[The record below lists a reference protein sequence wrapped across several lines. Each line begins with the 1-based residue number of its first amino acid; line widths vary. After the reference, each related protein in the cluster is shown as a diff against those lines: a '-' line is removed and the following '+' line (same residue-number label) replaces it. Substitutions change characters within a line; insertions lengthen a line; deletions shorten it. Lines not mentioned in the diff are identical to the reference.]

1 VNDETAW
8 LVDRIKI
15 RELTARYNHCF
26 DDGDAEGFAAT
37 FTEDGVMEVTGGFTV
52 SGRAALEQM
61 CLNTPYGIVH
71 VTVDPVVEVDGD
83 RAVQE
88 TTVLVLQR
96 PKPDAAPEERT
107 SSLFRTGRYRDELVR
122 TDGGWRFARRNA
134 TLDGGI

>member
-1 VNDETAW
+1 
-8 LVDRIKI
+8 
-15 RELTARYNHCF
+15 
-26 DDGDAEGFAAT
+26 
-37 FTEDGVMEVTGGFTV
+37 
-52 SGRAALEQM
+52 
-61 CLNTPYGIVH
+61 
-71 VTVDPVVEVDGD
+71 VDGD